1 MPIGSPD
8 HTSLLNAVRPLC
20 PDIPSDVLQDFF
32 ARMDQEYFQRFEPST
47 IATHV
52 RLTAQLTP
60 EHPCTIAF
68 AEQPNKRFEITI
80 VAYDYFSEFATICG
94 LLSSF
99 GLNIEEGDIYTF
111 AEHAAPI
118 TSRTNWMGYGPR
130 IRAKST
136 PGLMKKK
143 IVDVFRVLPVSG
155 AELGV
160 EQQQQL
166 ADALHS
172 VIALLDKGQF
182 TEARFAVNRRL
193 VEQLGKRRGSFS
205 GLLHPVQITFD
216 NSQSPTD
223 TVMDIR
229 SDDTPAFLYAF
240 ANALAMR
247 NVYISKAQFDVEE
260 GKIHDRFYV
269 RNRHGHKLTDTT
281 DQQQLRLTAVLIKQF
296 THALTWAPDPTKA
309 LEAFDQ
315 FLDLTVQ
322 QAKGKAQQE
331 ALAFLSDKK
340 TFPLL
345 ARLLGASDFLW
356 EDFLRRQ
363 YSNLLPLLQDY
374 RDAPLM
380 TPKATLRKEVDRL
393 VNKAKTDDARKAALN
408 SFKDREL
415 FRIDMKHIVEP
426 DTALPDFSAALTQL
440 AEVILDR
447 SLKDCQAKLNTVHG
461 PPRLANKKPCPF
473 TVLGLGKFG
482 GKELGYASDIE
493 VMFVYGDAGRTGGKQ
508 PIENSEYFERL
519 GAELLQWIEAKQE
532 GIFHLDVRLRPHG
545 GKGSLTNP
553 FDEITKYYSDSGLA
567 APFERQSL
575 IKLRH
580 VAGDAALGRRV
591 EAHRDSYVYSGKPWD
606 IPEAL
611 ALRRQQ
617 LKQLVERGTVNLKH
631 SPGGIVDIEYAM
643 QYLQIMHGH
652 RLPVLRT
659 PNTMQALAALIDHGL
674 VTRQD
679 GENLRKAYFFIRMLI
694 DGLRMVRGNAKD
706 RVLPP
711 TDSDEFV
718 FLARRV
724 GYSTDDWQA
733 GARHLETD
741 IAQHMK
747 LTKEFFERTF
757 GRL

>member
-1 MPIGSPD
+1 MFMPD
-8 HTSLLNAVRPLC
+8 RVALLNTVRPLC
-20 PDIPSDVLQDFF
+20 PDVPPDLLQDFF
-32 ARMDQEYFQRFEPST
+32 ARLDQEYFQRFTPST
-47 IATHV
+47 IAEHV

-60 EHPCTIAF
+60 EHLCEVVF
-68 AEQPNKRFEITI
+68 AEQPDQRCVITI
-80 VAYDYFSEFATICG
+80 VAYDYFSEFAMICG
-94 LLSSF
+94 LLSAF

-111 AEHAAPI
+111 SEKTAPLSAR
-118 TSRTNWMGYGPR
+118 TSWSEYGPR
-130 IRAKST
+130 VRPKAT
-136 PGLMKKK
+136 PGLTQKK
-143 IVDVFRVLPVSG
+143 IVDVFRVHPVPG
-155 AELGV
+155 VELGAD
-160 EQQQQL
+160 QQHQL
-166 ADALHS
+166 TAALSS
-172 VIALLDKGQF
+172 VITLLDKGHF
-182 TEARFAVNRRL
+182 EEARLTVNRRL

-216 NSQSPTD
+216 NSQSPAD
-223 TVMDIR
+223 TVMEIR

-247 NVYISKAQFDVEE
+247 NVYISKAQFDVEN

-269 RNRHGHKLTDTT
+269 RNRHGQKLTDAT

-322 QAKGKAQQE
+322 QTKGKAQQE

-363 YSNLLPLLQDY
+363 HSNLLPLLQDY
-374 RDAPLM
+374 RDAPLI
-380 TPKATLRKEVDRL
+380 TPRATLRKELDRL
-393 VNKAKTDDARKAALN
+393 VNRAKTDADRKAVLN
-408 SFKDREL
+408 SFKDREM

-440 AEVILDR
+440 AETILDR
-447 SLKDCQAKLNTVHG
+447 SLKDCQAKLNKLYG

-493 VMFVYGDAGRTGGKQ
+493 VLFVYGDTGRTGGKH
-508 PIENSEYFERL
+508 PIDNSEYFERL
-519 GAELLQWIEAKQE
+519 GYELLQWIEAKQE
-532 GIFHLDVRLRPHG
+532 GIFHVDVRLRPHG

-553 FDEITKYYSDSGLA
+553 FDEIAKYYSDEGLA

-580 VAGDAALGRRV
+580 VAGDPDLGKRV
-591 EAHRDSYVYSGKPWD
+591 EIHRDHYVYRGQ
-606 IPEAL
+606 AL
-611 ALRRQQ
+611 DPTIVLDARRQQ
-617 LKQLVERGTVNLKH
+617 LKQLVERDTVNLKH
-631 SPGGIVDIEYAM
+631 SQGGIVDIEYAI
-643 QYLQIMHGH
+643 QYLQIKHGQ
-652 RLPVLRT
+652 RLPILRT
-659 PNTMQALAALIDHGL
+659 PNTMQALAALVDCGM

-679 GENLRKAYFFIRMLI
+679 GEMLRKAYFFIRMLI

-711 TDSDEFV
+711 VDSDEFI

-724 GYSTDDWQA
+724 GYTTDDWQA
-733 GARHLETD
+733 GARHLQTD
-741 IAQHMK
+741 IAQHMA
-747 LTKEFFERTF
+747 LTREFFERTF
-757 GRL
+757 GKI

>member
-8 HTSLLNAVRPLC
+8 RTPLETVRPLC
-20 PDIPSDVLQDFF
+20 PDVAPDILQDFF
-32 ARMDQEYFQRFEPST
+32 IRMDQEYFQRFDSAT
-47 IATHV
+47 IAEHV
-52 RLTAQLTP
+52 RMSAQLTL
-60 EHPCTIAF
+60 EHLCEIGF
-68 AEQPNKRFEITI
+68 AEQPDKRFVVTI
-80 VAYDYFSEFATICG
+80 VAYDYFSEFAVICG
-94 LLSSF
+94 LLSAF

-111 AEHAAPI
+111 TEKSTPSS
-118 TSRTNWMGYGPR
+118 SRTGWTGYGPR
-130 IRAKST
+130 VRARSS
-136 PGLMKKK
+136 PGLSKKK
-143 IVDVFRVLPVSG
+143 IVDVFRVLPVPGVGLG
-155 AELGV
+155 AE
-160 EQQQQL
+160 QQHQL
-166 ADALHS
+166 VDTLCS
-172 VIALLDKGQF
+172 VITLLDRGQF
-182 TEARFAVNRRL
+182 EEARFAVNRRL

-216 NSQSPTD
+216 NSHSPTD

-247 NVYISKAQFDVEE
+247 NVYISKAQFDVEN

-269 RNRHGHKLTDTT
+269 RNRHGQKLTDAT

-322 QAKGKAQQE
+322 QTKGKAQQE

-363 YSNLLPLLQDY
+363 HSNLLPLLQDY
-374 RDAPLM
+374 RDAPLI
-380 TPKATLRKEVDRL
+380 TPRAALRKELDRQ
-393 VNKAKTDDARKAALN
+393 VNRAKTDEARKAALN

-426 DTALPDFSAALTQL
+426 GTALPDFSAALTQL
-440 AEVILDR
+440 AEIIVDR
-447 SLKDCQAKLNTVHG
+447 SLKDCQSKLNKLYG
-461 PPRLANKKPCPF
+461 SPRLANKKPCPF
-473 TVLGLGKFG
+473 AVLGLGKFG

-493 VMFVYGDAGRTGGKQ
+493 VMFVYGDAGRTSGKQ

-553 FDEITKYYSDSGLA
+553 FDEIRSYYSDHGLA
-567 APFERQSL
+567 AAFERQSL

-606 IPEAL
+606 LRVAL
-611 ALRRQQ
+611 GLRREQ
-617 LKQLVERGTVNLKH
+617 LKQLVERGTINLKH
-631 SPGGIVDIEYAM
+631 SPGGIVDIEYAV
-643 QYLQIMHGH
+643 QYLQILHGH
-652 RLPVLRT
+652 ELPALRT
-659 PNTMQALAALIDHGL
+659 PNTMQALAALVDCRI

-679 GENLRKAYFFIRMLI
+679 GETLRKAYFFIRMLI

-711 TDSDEFV
+711 VDSDEFI

-724 GYSTDDWQA
+724 GYTTDDWQA
-733 GARHLETD
+733 GAKHLETD
-741 IAQHMK
+741 VREHMGK
-747 LTKEFFERTF
+747 VKEFFTRRF
-757 GRL
+757 GKV

>member
-1 MPIGSPD
+1 
-8 HTSLLNAVRPLC
+8 V
-20 PDIPSDVLQDFF
+20 
-32 ARMDQEYFQRFEPST
+32 
-47 IATHV
+47 
-52 RLTAQLTP
+52 
-60 EHPCTIAF
+60 
-68 AEQPNKRFEITI
+68 IT
-80 VAYDYFSEFATICG
+80 
-94 LLSSF
+94 
-99 GLNIEEGDIYTF
+99 
-111 AEHAAPI
+111 
-118 TSRTNWMGYGPR
+118 
-130 IRAKST
+130 
-136 PGLMKKK
+136 
-143 IVDVFRVLPVSG
+143 
-155 AELGV
+155 
-160 EQQQQL
+160 
-166 ADALHS
+166 
-172 VIALLDKGQF
+172 LLDTGQF
-182 TEARFAVNRRL
+182 EEARFAVNRRL
-193 VEQLGKRRGSFS
+193 VEQLGQRRASFS

-247 NVYISKAQFDVEE
+247 NVYISKAQFDVED

-269 RNRHGHKLTDTT
+269 RNRHGQKLTDAT

-363 YSNLLPLLQDY
+363 YNNLLPLLQDY
-374 RDAPLM
+374 RDAPLI
-380 TPKATLRKEVDRL
+380 TPRAALRKELDRQ
-393 VNKAKTDDARKAALN
+393 VNRAKTDEARKAALN

-426 DTALPDFSAALTQL
+426 GTALPDFSAALTQL
-440 AEVILDR
+440 AEIIVDR
-447 SLKDCQAKLNTVHG
+447 SLKDCQSKLNKLYG
-461 PPRLANKKPCPF
+461 SPRLANKKPCPF
-473 TVLGLGKFG
+473 AVLGLGKFG

-493 VMFVYGDAGRTGGKQ
+493 VMFVYGDAGRTSGKQ

-553 FDEITKYYSDSGLA
+553 FDEIRSYYSDHGLA
-567 APFERQSL
+567 AAFERQSL

-606 IPEAL
+606 LRVAL
-611 ALRRQQ
+611 DLRREQ
-617 LKQLVERGTVNLKH
+617 LKQLVERGTINLKH
-631 SPGGIVDIEYAM
+631 SPGGIVDIEYAV
-643 QYLQIMHGH
+643 QYLQILHGH
-652 RLPVLRT
+652 ELPALRT
-659 PNTMQALAALIDHGL
+659 PNTMQALAALVDCGI

-679 GENLRKAYFFIRMLI
+679 GETLRKAYFFIRMLI

-711 TDSDEFV
+711 VDSDEFI

-724 GYSTDDWQA
+724 GYTTDDWQA
-733 GARHLETD
+733 GAKHLETD
-741 IAQHMK
+741 VREHMGK
-747 LTKEFFERTF
+747 VKEFFTRRF
-757 GRL
+757 GKV

>member
-1 MPIGSPD
+1 MPTGSPD
-8 HTSLLNAVRPLC
+8 RTSLLNSVRPLC
-20 PDIPSDVLQDFF
+20 PDLPSDVLEDFF
-32 ARMDQEYFQRFEPST
+32 ARMDEEYFRRFEPPT
-47 IATHV
+47 IAEHV
-52 RLTAQLTP
+52 RLTAQLTS
-60 EHPCTIAF
+60 EHPCEIAF
-68 AEQPNKRFEITI
+68 AEQPDKRFEITI

-94 LLSSF
+94 LLSAFS
-99 GLNIEEGDIYTF
+99 LNIEEGHIYTF
-111 AEHAAPI
+111 SDHTAPQS
-118 TSRTNWMGYGPR
+118 SRASWTGYGPR
-130 IRAKST
+130 VRAKGS
-136 PGLMKKK
+136 PGLIRKK
-143 IVDVFRVLPVSG
+143 IVDMFRVLPVTDSELG
-155 AELGV
+155 AE
-160 EQQQQL
+160 QQARL
-166 ADALHS
+166 TEALRA
-172 VIALLDKGQF
+172 VITLLDKGQF
-182 TEARFAVNRRL
+182 EEARLAVNRRL

-247 NVYISKAQFDVEE
+247 NVYISKAQFDVED

-269 RNRHGHKLTDTT
+269 RNRHGHKLTDAT

-322 QAKGKAQQE
+322 QTKGKAQQE

-363 YSNLLPLLQDY
+363 HSNLLPLLQDY

-380 TPKATLRKEVDRL
+380 SPRATLSKELDRL
-393 VNKAKTDDARKAALN
+393 VCKANTDEARKAALN
-408 SFKDREL
+408 NFKDREL

-426 DTALPDFSAALTQL
+426 GTALPDFSAALTQL

-447 SLKDCQAKLNTVHG
+447 SLKDCQAKLNKLHG
-461 PPRLANKKPCPF
+461 PPRLANKKSCPF

-482 GKELGYASDIE
+482 GRELGYASDIE

-553 FDEITKYYSDSGLA
+553 FDEITKYYSDKGLA
-567 APFERQSL
+567 APYERQSL

-580 VAGDAALGRRV
+580 VAGDAALGKWV
-591 EAHRDSYVYSGKPWD
+591 EAHRDSYVYSGKSWD
-606 IPEAL
+606 TRAAL
-611 ALRRQQ
+611 DLRRQQ

-631 SPGGIVDIEYAM
+631 SPGGIVDIEYAV

-659 PNTMQALAALIDHGL
+659 PNTMQALAALVECGL
-674 VTRQD
+674 VKRPD

-711 TDSDEFV
+711 VDSDEFI

-724 GYSTDDWQA
+724 GYTTDDWQA
-733 GARHLETD
+733 GARHLQTD
-741 IAQHMK
+741 IHQHMK

-757 GRL
+757 GKL